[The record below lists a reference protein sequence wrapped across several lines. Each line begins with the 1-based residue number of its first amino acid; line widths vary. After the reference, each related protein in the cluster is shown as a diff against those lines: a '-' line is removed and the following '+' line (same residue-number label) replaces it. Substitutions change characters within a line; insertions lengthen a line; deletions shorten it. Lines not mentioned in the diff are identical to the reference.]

1 MIARLTG
8 RIHPLGL
15 DEIVVEVGGVGYH
28 VHVPIGTPQ
37 RVQADE
43 RGESTL
49 SIHTAVREDAIQL
62 FGFATEQ
69 DKAVYQKLIGVSG
82 IGPRTGL
89 NVLSELTVQEVVR
102 AVASEDKAA
111 FKRVSGI
118 GNKTA
123 QRLLLELQNAFD
135 DLPVSLSVE
144 PHVESPEDQALVADL
159 RSALS
164 NLGYKSTEFEPV
176 IDQLLDD
183 GGDDDRDFDLLIRR
197 ALNILK
203 G

>member
-1 MIARLTG
+1 VIARLTG

-37 RVQADE
+37 RVKPDDE
-43 RGESTL
+43 GHITL

-69 DKAVYQKLIGVSG
+69 DKAVYKKLIGVSG

-89 NVLSELTVQEVVR
+89 NVLSELSVNEVVK

-135 DLPVSLSVE
+135 DLPVSVSVE
-144 PHVESPEDQALVADL
+144 PHVESPEDQATLADL
-159 RSALS
+159 RSGLT
-164 NLGYKSTEFEPV
+164 NLGYKPNEFEPV
-176 IDQLLDD
+176 IDQLLEDVEGQNLD
-183 GGDDDRDFDLLIRR
+183 VLMRR
-197 ALNILK
+197 ALKILR